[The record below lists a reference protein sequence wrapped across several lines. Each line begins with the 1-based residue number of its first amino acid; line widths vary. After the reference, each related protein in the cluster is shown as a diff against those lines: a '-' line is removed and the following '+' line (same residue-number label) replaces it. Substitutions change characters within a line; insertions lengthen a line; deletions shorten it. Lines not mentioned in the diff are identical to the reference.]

1 MRTVDDGPGKT
12 SQPPRGGSKLQE
24 RCKYVRVIH
33 KLIKK
38 NGIKRLK
45 NRRKKWSNK
54 YASNIKIGTW
64 NSWSY
69 SNDRHEYCKSLGYDI
84 LALTELHN
92 NQDKKHFREHSMD
105 HK

>member
-1 MRTVDDGPGKT
+1 MTVLERPVNLPG
-12 SQPPRGGSKLQE
+12 GGSKLQE